1 MADSFELKTVAK
13 KLGSDPDEMVENPQL
28 LADWIFAVA
37 IELEKRSTQS
47 VDLLGNVVDGN
58 LFLNLPTS
66 DPGVV
71 GATYV
76 DAGVVKVSL

>member
-1 MADSFELKTVAK
+1 MADSFEIKAFVKIISDDPQALK
-13 KLGSDPDEMVENPQL
+13 
-28 LADWIFAVA
+28 DWIYIAA
-37 IELEKRSTQS
+37 IEQGHRAEQS
-47 VDLLGNVVDGN
+47 VDLLANVVDGN

-66 DPGVV
+66 DPGVQ